1 MEEVSGKA
9 LTAVISTAVASA
21 SSPFS
26 PLPETVTFGQGQ
38 PMFPRRAAPPSPLS
52 PAQPTPTTT
61 NQPIVIKLEPMSP
74 RSVTEEPE
82 PEPES
87 AQSPVPKL
95 HSTTPELPAF
105 AAPHSGTACRAFTL

>member
-1 MEEVSGKA
+1 MEGVSEKA
-9 LTAVISTAVASA
+9 PTAVISTAAASA

-38 PMFPRRAAPPSPLS
+38 PMFPKRAAPPSPLS

-61 NQPIVIKLEPMSP
+61 NQPVVIKLEPMSP

-82 PEPES
+82 PEP
-87 AQSPVPKL
+87 AQSPVPNL

-105 AAPHSGTACRAFTL
+105 TASHSGTACPETH